1 MTDWKKSFL
10 KSSVL
15 GQSTN
20 KCCPSEVII
29 KCIEL
34 AYSDMMTAGRY
45 YSASFPNDK
54 KEICSA
60 TNSAITESNFV
71 FSRKIIK
78 DNSFG
83 FSQTV
88 KTNSFNDKEMKAELK
103 KIFSPELINRI
114 DEIITFDMLD
124 EESLIK
130 IADLELKKLTDRC
143 AELGINLSYT
153 PEVSEKLSHDG
164 CSKEYGAREIPRII
178 RRKIENLITDEFFS
192 QIECKSLLLSVS
204 NGEFNICNESK
215 LRLNA

>member
-10 KSSVL
+10 ESSVL

-45 YSASFPNDK
+45 YSASFLNDK

-78 DNSFG
+78 DISLLFCDNTIGNDNHYVTGFG
-83 FSQTV
+83 LAQ
-88 KTNSFNDKEMKAELK
+88 K
-103 KIFSPELINRI
+103 LINMTFKYLYVFSDLIFVDKTVLIFVVRLPQLDSIIIKEALLRI
-114 DEIITFDMLD
+114 AFGANLPERQYLECQAKITKLLNSN
-124 EESLIK
+124 SL
-130 IADLELKKLTDRC
+130 DLEV
-143 AELGINLSYT
+143 I
-153 PEVSEKLSHDG
+153 
-164 CSKEYGAREIPRII
+164 
-178 RRKIENLITDEFFS
+178 
-192 QIECKSLLLSVS
+192 SL
-204 NGEFNICNESK
+204 
-215 LRLNA
+215 A

>member
-10 KSSVL
+10 ESSVL

-45 YSASFPNDK
+45 YSASFLNDK

-78 DNSFG
+78 DISLLFCDNTIGNGNRYVTGFG
-83 FSQTV
+83 LAQ
-88 KTNSFNDKEMKAELK
+88 K
-103 KIFSPELINRI
+103 LINMTFKYLYVFSDLI
-114 DEIITFDMLD
+114 FVDKAIPDFSSCDCPLDSIIIKKAHIKDCIWSKLTEQQYL
-124 EESLIK
+124 ECQAKITELLNANSL
-130 IADLELKKLTDRC
+130 DLEL
-143 AELGINLSYT
+143 
-153 PEVSEKLSHDG
+153 
-164 CSKEYGAREIPRII
+164 
-178 RRKIENLITDEFFS
+178 
-192 QIECKSLLLSVS
+192 
-204 NGEFNICNESK
+204 SK
-215 LRLNA
+215 LGNLAYDFINW

>member
-10 KSSVL
+10 ESSVL

-45 YSASFPNDK
+45 YSASFLNDK

-78 DNSFG
+78 DISLLFCDNTIGNDNHYVTEFG
-83 FSQTV
+83 LAQ
-88 KTNSFNDKEMKAELK
+88 K
-103 KIFSPELINRI
+103 LINMTFKYLYVFSDLI
-114 DEIITFDMLD
+114 FVDKAIPDFSLCDCPLDSII
-124 EESLIK
+124 IK
-130 IADLELKKLTDRC
+130 KAHITDCVWSKLT
-143 AELGINLSYT
+143 GSSI
-153 PEVSEKLSHDG
+153 
-164 CSKEYGAREIPRII
+164 
-178 RRKIENLITDEFFS
+178 
-192 QIECKSLLLSVS
+192 
-204 NGEFNICNESK
+204 
-215 LRLNA
+215 